1 MIKTYRGQLADG
13 GQDQIR
19 LQTINGKMGYRI
31 TKFQLMGKTP
41 GASTQES
48 VIQIFK
54 EFQST
59 IDATVEFTD
68 SALLAAGIWQKSTN
82 VAYPLAESVIFDQE
96 IFNQDIYV
104 THKDVDAGE
113 SCNYY
118 IELEVIRLTDSDAE
132 FTTLKDIRGRNT
144 TP

>member
-1 MIKTYRGQLADG
+1 MIKTFRGLLADG
-13 GQDQIR
+13 GQDRIR
-19 LQTINGKMGYRI
+19 LQTIKGKVGYKI
-31 TKFQLMGKTP
+31 VKFELMGKTP

-48 VIQIFK
+48 VVQIYK
-54 EFQST
+54 KFQST
-59 IDATVEFTD
+59 IDATVDFTD

-118 IELEVIRLTDSDAE
+118 MELEVVPLDDAGAE
-132 FTTLKDIRGRNT
+132 YTTLKDMRST
-144 TP
+144 